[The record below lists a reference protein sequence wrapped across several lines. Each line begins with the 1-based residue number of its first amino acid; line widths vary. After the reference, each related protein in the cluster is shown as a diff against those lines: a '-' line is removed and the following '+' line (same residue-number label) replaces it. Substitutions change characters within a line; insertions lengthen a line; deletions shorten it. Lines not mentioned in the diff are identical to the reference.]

1 MNALMEFLDK
11 KGQEYAPFEPKR
23 APEILALLNLTL
35 PKKLKVIHIIGTN
48 GKGSTGRFLALM
60 LYQKGFNVGHF
71 TSPHLL
77 NFNERFWL
85 NGKNLADEILQKAFL
100 ELDSVLLKEAS
111 YFEVLTF
118 LAFRVFGDCD
128 YLVLEA
134 GLGGEFDSTTTCFK
148 RDLTLFT
155 HIGIDHQEFLGET
168 IEEIATTKLNAMS
181 KKAILGIQ
189 SDLAIVMLAKKIAQ
203 EKQANLQ
210 ILEKQDI
217 LSSIKEYCKK
227 HAYPKYQEENLT
239 LAYFGLK
246 ALGLDIALE
255 SLAKLDLMGRMQK
268 ISHNIWLDVLHNPS
282 GARAILQNFSKE
294 KYVLVYNSYFD
305 KNPKEILSIL
315 KPIIKRIEIME
326 VDNPRIIPK
335 EELKNIL
342 RELRVEFDDF
352 VSIKDDEK
360 YLVCGS
366 FSVVSEFCKRSK
378 I

>member
-85 NGKNLADEILQKAFL
+85 NGKNLADEILEEAFL
-100 ELDSVLLKEAS
+100 ELDFTLLKEAS

-155 HIGIDHQEFLGET
+155 HIGIDH
-168 IEEIATTKLNAMS
+168 
-181 KKAILGIQ
+181 
-189 SDLAIVMLAKKIAQ
+189 
-203 EKQANLQ
+203 
-210 ILEKQDI
+210 
-217 LSSIKEYCKK
+217 
-227 HAYPKYQEENLT
+227 
-239 LAYFGLK
+239 
-246 ALGLDIALE
+246 
-255 SLAKLDLMGRMQK
+255 
-268 ISHNIWLDVLHNPS
+268 PS
-282 GARAILQNFSKE
+282 GAG
-294 KYVLVYNSYFD
+294 
-305 KNPKEILSIL
+305 
-315 KPIIKRIEIME
+315 
-326 VDNPRIIPK
+326 
-335 EELKNIL
+335 
-342 RELRVEFDDF
+342 RE
-352 VSIKDDEK
+352 
-360 YLVCGS
+360 
-366 FSVVSEFCKRSK
+366 
-378 I
+378 